1 MHESQWWGVARA
13 LHIVGVVLWIG
24 GVAMV
29 TTILLPAAAK
39 FGEAQ
44 DPLAFFEH
52 VEHGFGRQARWT
64 TALVGVSGFYLVAAL
79 GLWQRF
85 AEARYWWMSA
95 MVAVWAVFTLLLFV
109 LEPLVLHRWFA
120 ERSRRDPQGT
130 LRLVLAMHRILLV
143 LSLITIAG
151 AVAGSHGVL
160 L

>member
-1 MHESQWWGVARA
+1 MHETQWWGFARA
-13 LHIVGVVLWIG
+13 LHVIGVVLWIG

-29 TTILLPAAAK
+29 TTVLLPAAAQ

-44 DPLAFFEH
+44 DPHAFFER

-64 TALVGVSGFYLVAAL
+64 TALVGLSGFYLVAAL
-79 GLWQRF
+79 DLWQRF

-95 MVAVWAVFTLLLFV
+95 MVAIWAVFTLLLFV

-120 ERSRRDPQGT
+120 ARSLRDPQGT
-130 LRLVLAMHRILLV
+130 LRLVLRVHRILLI
-143 LSLITIAG
+143 LSLITVAG
-151 AVAGSHGVL
+151 AVAGSHGAL

>member
-13 LHIVGVVLWIG
+13 LHLIGVVLWIG

-29 TTILLPAAAK
+29 TTVVLPAAAK

-44 DPLAFFEH
+44 DPLAFFER
-52 VEHGFGRQARWT
+52 VEHGFGRQARLT
-64 TALVGVSGFYLVAAL
+64 TALVGLSGFYLVAARD
-79 GLWQRF
+79 LWQRF
-85 AEARYWWMSA
+85 ADARYWWMSA

-120 ERSRRDPQGT
+120 ARSRRDPRGT
-130 LRLVLAMHRILLV
+130 LRLALGMHRILLI

-151 AVAGSHGVL
+151 AVAGSHGAL